1 MTAPLDILH
10 VFPGFGVGGAQ
21 MRFVAL
27 AKGLGPDFSHTV
39 MPLNGDTSAGKFLT
53 PDDPVAFVEA
63 PPASGSLMARLS
75 RYRKALKERSPDLL
89 VTYNWG
95 SIEWALANDALETP
109 HIHIED
115 GFGPEESKRQFPR
128 RVWTRRLALRR
139 STLIVPSFTLKDMA
153 LKVWHLNAQSI
164 RYIPNGI
171 EPLERFHTRLDQLDL
186 NLPPGKALIVW
197 AGALRREKN
206 LSRLLCAF
214 APLKREAT
222 LLVIGEGPEMAA
234 AQAEAESLSIGQS
247 VRFLGRRQDV
257 RDILMQCDILALS
270 SDTEQMPLVVLEAM
284 DAGLPVASTAVGDV
298 KYMVCE
304 ENGPY
309 IVQGSAQEL
318 GAAMGALVADE
329 TMRRTIGVANQ
340 RRLRQDYA
348 AQDMVAAYRALFRE
362 RAGRVNKG
370 LKSCA

>member
-1 MTAPLDILH
+1 VIPPLHILH
-10 VFPGFGVGGAQ
+10 VFPGFAVGGAQ

-27 AKGLGPDFSHTV
+27 AKGLGCDFSHTV
-39 MPLNGDTSAGKFLT
+39 ISLSGDKSAARFLA
-53 PDDPVAFVEA
+53 PEDPVTLADA
-63 PPASGSLMARLS
+63 PAGGGSLMARIA
-75 RYRKALKERSPDLL
+75 RYRKVIKERAPDLL

-95 SIEWALANDALETP
+95 AIEWALANDALQTP

-128 RVWTRRLALRR
+128 RIWTRRLALRR
-139 STLIVPSFTLKDMA
+139 STLVVPSRTLKEMA
-153 LKVWHLNAQSI
+153 LKLWHLNAAAV

-171 EPLERFHTRLDQLDL
+171 EPRAYFQTRLKDL
-186 NLPPGKALIVW
+186 ELGLPPGKPLIAW

-206 LSRLLCAF
+206 LPRLLRAF
-214 APLKREAT
+214 APLKREAS
-222 LLVIGEGPEMAA
+222 LLIIGEGPEMEAA
-234 AQAEAESLSIGQS
+234 RAEADSLSIAQA
-247 VRFLGRRQDV
+247 VRFLGRREDV

-304 ENGPY
+304 ENQPY
-309 IVQGSAQEL
+309 IVQGSAPEL
-318 GAAMGALVADE
+318 GAAMRTLVADSAV
-329 TMRRTIGVANQ
+329 RRTIGVANQ

-362 RAGRVNKG
+362 CAGRVNKR

>member
-1 MTAPLDILH
+1 MSQPLRILH

-27 AKGLGPDFSHTV
+27 AKGLGADFSHDV
-39 MPLNGDTSAGKFLT
+39 VSLSGERGAQMFLT
-53 PDDPVAFVEA
+53 PDMPVAQAEA
-63 PPASGSLMARLS
+63 PSDAGSLVARLG
-75 RYRKALKERSPDLL
+75 RYRRTIRERAPNLL

-95 SIEWALANDALETP
+95 AIEWALANDALKTP
-109 HIHIED
+109 HVHIED
-115 GFGPEESKRQFPR
+115 GFGPEESRRQFPR
-128 RVWTRRLALRR
+128 RVWARRLALRR
-139 STLIVPSFTLKDMA
+139 STLVVPSRTLEEVA
-153 LKVWHLNAQSI
+153 LGIWHLRKASV

-171 EPLERFHTRLDQLDL
+171 EPRDHFLTRLKDLDL
-186 NLPPGKALIVW
+186 QLPPDRPLIAW

-206 LSRLLCAF
+206 LSRMLRAF

-222 LLVIGEGPEMAA
+222 LLIIGDGPEMAA
-234 AQAEAESLSIGQS
+234 ARTEAEHLSITSS

-270 SDTEQMPLVVLEAM
+270 SDTEQMPLAVLEAM
-284 DAGLPVASTAVGDV
+284 DAALPVVSTAVGDV

-318 GAAMGALVADE
+318 GAALRTLVADKAV
-329 TMRRTIGVANQ
+329 RRTIGVANQ
-340 RRLRQDYA
+340 RRLRQDFA
-348 AQDMVAAYRALFRE
+348 ARDMIAAYRDLFRE
-362 RAGRVNKG
+362 CAGKINKG
-370 LKSCA
+370 LRNCA